1 MKVVVIGGGIV
12 GVSIAYHLSLAG
24 IKDVVLFEREKM
36 LGMGVTQYCSGGVR
50 SQFTTPINVQLSK
63 ESIGDFRSL
72 AQTIGYQQC
81 GYLILDAEADSLP
94 RVKMQND
101 LGVASE
107 YLSVDDLKQRF
118 PYISTAGIKSA
129 SFFGEDGIADP
140 ASLIDYWYKQAI
152 KNGVK
157 FNFEAN
163 IERIVEENGRVLG
176 VSPST
181 SLGASVGGN
190 VLRCEVVVLAAG
202 IQSVELAKTIGIDIP
217 ILKRRKY
224 VFMVEGLKIKHPLIM
239 EIPTGWYIKPEGEDA
254 LIGMSG
260 WEESQDYE
268 KKDESLQE
276 TLAATVKRIPQA
288 ENVRLKKTL
297 SSMSDETPDKHAIID
312 NSRPGLIIAAG
323 FSGHGFMH
331 SPATGRIVTSLVKG
345 EKPTI
350 DIATLALK
358 RKLNKELIAI

>member
-1 MKVVVIGGGIV
+1 MIVIIGGGVV
-12 GVSIAYHLSLAG
+12 GVSIAYHLSQAG
-24 IKDVVLFEREKM
+24 LKDVVLFEREKM

-50 SQFTTPINVQLSK
+50 SQFTTPINVKFSK

-107 YLSVDDLKQRF
+107 YLSVDKLKQRF
-118 PYISTAGIKSA
+118 PYLSTEGIKSA
-129 SFFGEDGIADP
+129 SFFSQDGIADP
-140 ASLIDYWYKQAI
+140 ASLIEYWYKQAV
-152 KNGVK
+152 KNEVK
-157 FNFEAN
+157 FNFETA
-163 IERIVEENGRVLG
+163 VEKILENGVL
-176 VSPST
+176 
-181 SLGASVGGN
+181 VGGN
-190 VLRCEVVVLAAG
+190 VVRADVVVLAAG
-202 IQSVELAKTIGIDIP
+202 IQSVELAKTVGIGIP

-224 VFMVEGLKIKHPLIM
+224 IFMVEGLKLKHPLIM

-260 WEESQDYE
+260 WEEAQDYE
-268 KKDESLQE
+268 KQNVSLQE
-276 TLAATVKRIPQA
+276 TLVTTVRRIPQA

-297 SSMSDETPDKHAIID
+297 SSMSDETPDKHAILD
-312 NSRPGLIIAAG
+312 NSHPGLIIATG

-331 SPATGRIVTSLVKG
+331 SPATGKIVTSLVKG
-345 EKPTI
+345 EKPPI
-350 DIATLALK
+350 DISALALN
-358 RKLNKELIAI
+358 RKLNKELVAI

>member
-12 GVSIAYHLSLAG
+12 GVSIAYHLSQAG
-24 IKDVVLFEREKM
+24 LKDITLFEKEKM

-50 SQFTTPINVQLSK
+50 SQFTTPINVQFSK
-63 ESIGDFRSL
+63 ESIGDFTSL
-72 AQTIGYQQC
+72 ASTVGYQRC
-81 GYLILDAEADSLP
+81 GYLILDAESDSLP
-94 RVKMQND
+94 RVKMQNA

-107 YLSVDDLKQRF
+107 YLSVDELKPRF
-118 PYISTAGIKSA
+118 PFISTEGIKSA
-129 SFFGEDGIADP
+129 SFFSQDGIADP
-140 ASLIDYWYKQAI
+140 ASLIEHWHKKAI

-157 FNFEAN
+157 FKFETQ
-163 IERIVEENGRVLG
+163 IEKILKDG
-176 VSPST
+176 VV
-181 SLGASVGGN
+181 VGGD
-190 VLRCEVVVLAAG
+190 VVRADVVVLAAG

-288 ENVRLKKTL
+288 ENVHLKKTL

-312 NSRPGLIIAAG
+312 HSHPGLIIATG

-345 EKPTI
+345 EKPAI
-350 DIATLALK
+350 DISALALK
-358 RKLNKELIAI
+358 RKLNKELVAI

>member
-1 MKVVVIGGGIV
+1 MKVAVIGGGIV
-12 GVSIAYHLSLAG
+12 GVSIAYHLSQAG
-24 IKDVVLFEREKM
+24 ISDIVLFEREKM

-50 SQFTTPINVQLSK
+50 SQFTTSINVQFSK

-81 GYLILDAEADSLP
+81 GYLILDAGSDSLP

-107 YLSVDDLKQRF
+107 YLSVDKLKQRF
-118 PYISTAGIKSA
+118 PFISAEGIKSA

-140 ASLIDYWYKQAI
+140 ASLIEHWHKQAV

-157 FNFEAN
+157 FEFEASV
-163 IERIVEENGRVLG
+163 EKLVEESGRVSG
-176 VSPST
+176 V
-181 SLGASVGGN
+181 SVGGN
-190 VLRCEVVVLAAG
+190 VGRYEVVALAAG

-260 WEESQDYE
+260 WEEKQDYE

-288 ENVRLKKTL
+288 ENVHLKKTL

-312 NSRPGLIIAAG
+312 NSHPGLIIATG

-331 SPATGRIVTSLVKG
+331 SPATGRIVASLVKG
-345 EKPTI
+345 EKPAI
-350 DIATLALK
+350 DISALALK
-358 RKLNKELIAI
+358 RKLNKELVAI

>member
-12 GVSIAYHLSLAG
+12 GVSIAYHLSRAG
-24 IKDVVLFEREKM
+24 IKDIVLFEREKM

-50 SQFTTPINVQLSK
+50 SQFTTSINVQFSK
-63 ESIGDFRSL
+63 GSIGDFRSL
-72 AQTIGYQQC
+72 AKTIGYQQC

-94 RVKMQND
+94 RIKMQNE
-101 LGVASE
+101 LGIASE
-107 YLSVDDLKQRF
+107 YLTVEKLKQSF
-118 PYISTAGIKSA
+118 PYLSTAGVKSA

-140 ASLIDYWYKQAI
+140 ASLIEYWYKQAV

-157 FNFEAN
+157 FDFEASV
-163 IERIVEENGRVLG
+163 EKLVEEKGRVLG
-176 VSPST
+176 V
-181 SLGASVGGN
+181 GVGGN
-190 VLRCEVVVLAAG
+190 VVRAEVVVLAAG
-202 IQSVELAKTIGIDIP
+202 IQSVELAKTVGIDIP

-224 VFMVEGLKIKHPLIM
+224 IFMVEGLKFKHPLIM

-260 WEESQDYE
+260 WEESFDYE

-276 TLAATVKRIPQA
+276 TLAVTVKRIPQA

-312 NSRPGLIIAAG
+312 NSRPGLIIATG

-331 SPATGRIVTSLVKG
+331 SPATGKIVASLVKG
-345 EKPTI
+345 EKPAI
-350 DIATLALK
+350 DVSALALK

>member
-12 GVSIAYHLSLAG
+12 GVSIAYHLSQAG
-24 IKDVVLFEREKM
+24 IKDIVLFEREKM

-50 SQFTTPINVQLSK
+50 SQFTTSINVQFSK
-63 ESIGDFRSL
+63 GSIGDFRSL
-72 AQTIGYQQC
+72 AQTIGYKQC

-107 YLSVDDLKQRF
+107 YLSVDKLKQRF
-118 PYISTAGIKSA
+118 PYLSTEGIKSA
-129 SFFGEDGIADP
+129 SFFSQDGIADP
-140 ASLIDYWYKQAI
+140 ASLIEYWHKQAV
-152 KNGVK
+152 KGGVK
-157 FNFEAN
+157 FNFETA
-163 IERIVEENGRVLG
+163 VEKILENGVL
-176 VSPST
+176 
-181 SLGASVGGN
+181 VGGK
-190 VLRCEVVVLAAG
+190 VVRAEVVVLAAG

-224 VFMVEGLKIKHPLIM
+224 IFLVEGLKFKHPLIM

-260 WEESQDYE
+260 WEEARDYE
-268 KKDESLQE
+268 KQNVSLQE
-276 TLAATVKRIPQA
+276 TLVTTVRRIPQA

-297 SSMSDETPDKHAIID
+297 SSMSDETPDKHAILD
-312 NSRPGLIIAAG
+312 NSRPGLIIATG

-331 SPATGRIVTSLVKG
+331 SPATGKIVASLVKG
-345 EKPTI
+345 EKPAI
-350 DIATLALK
+350 DISALTLK